1 MNPKINTN
9 KYYRTTTTP
18 LPKNIQ
24 LNIFGKTDPRADG
37 MLDSI
42 SNDASKIS
50 DIVDYENICP
60 KKSVDNKK
68 IQKNT
73 IISSKKN
80 NIPVVRHNSIPPPLT
95 PENNSY
101 PRFHANSKY
110 LKDDINKNISN
121 ENNNLN
127 NIYKGPYKG
136 NVTRPTKEI
145 VYKGKEKPT
154 DKIRDCFDQND
165 VCGVF

>member
-1 MNPKINTN
+1 MNPRIKTN
-9 KYYRTTTTP
+9 KYYRATTTP
-18 LPKNIQ
+18 LPKNIR

-42 SNDASKIS
+42 SGEASKIS

-68 IQKNT
+68 ILKNT
-73 IISSKKN
+73 VTSTKKN
-80 NIPVVRHNSIPPPLT
+80 NIQVVRHNSMPPPLT

-110 LKDDINKNISN
+110 LKDGTIKNNSN

-127 NIYKGPYKG
+127 NIYKGPYNS

-145 VYKGKEKPT
+145 VYKGKENPI
-154 DKIRDCFDQND
+154 DKIRDCFDQKD
-165 VCGVF
+165 ACKVF